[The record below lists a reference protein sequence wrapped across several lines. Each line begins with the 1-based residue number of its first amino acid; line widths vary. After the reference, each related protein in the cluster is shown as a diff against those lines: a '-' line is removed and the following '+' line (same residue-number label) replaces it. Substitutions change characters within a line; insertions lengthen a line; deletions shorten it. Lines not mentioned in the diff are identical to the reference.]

1 MSMNR
6 SESKRDRSIPR
17 RPLLWLA
24 AALLFTLPPM
34 FGSLV
39 RWVPCVFLLALA
51 MKFWMEPRGYRLR
64 FATLKL
70 MLAAMGL
77 FAIFA
82 SYGSLKGIEPG
93 ISLLVVLVSLKV
105 LEAHTAREFQ
115 VMVLMGWV
123 LCLCGFFLSQDFV
136 IALCLLTAFALLLVA
151 LIQFYRGSS
160 PGAFWPPLGTT
171 GKILLQAAPLIIL
184 LFVLFPR
191 INTGLRVDFRANRFA
206 STGFSDRLSPGS
218 IAALANSSEIAFRAE
233 FPGSTATPPGSMYWR
248 GVVMWHCDGM
258 EWRAPYVPVSIS
270 SRDRG
275 TRQRFTNN
283 TIRQRITLAPH
294 GARWMFA
301 LDRPFESTPG
311 AILARGDYLWS
322 VQTIRKA
329 RRYEV
334 VSSLGAAGKDLTPGE
349 RREALEVPPSISPA
363 VRELAQSW
371 TTQNPN
377 PRAIVNSALQFF
389 QAQGFR
395 YSLTPGEYRKNDLEQ
410 FLFHRRVGFCEH
422 YAATFATL
430 MRLAG
435 VPARVVVGYL
445 GGEYNDLGHFF
456 LVRQADTHAWCEV
469 CLPDS
474 GWTRVDPTAAVAP
487 GRASLDLHSFLE
499 RGIASGQMEARRGGF
514 FTQLARSAL
523 FTDARLALE
532 TLSYEWDTRVL
543 AFDADVQ
550 EVLLDSMG
558 LANRGSLVLIIE
570 ILIVAIALLVIYFG
584 WMQLRTRSRAD
595 RVKALYER
603 FCRKI
608 ARLGARR
615 DPWEGPSDFST
626 RAALLL
632 PNESQRIREISNVYI
647 ALRYAPEPAGVALDR
662 FAKEVR
668 AFVGPARWS
677 PKTYLFSAKGA
688 SRSQPGASSQG
699 PSHIRKER

>member
-1 MSMNR
+1 MSG
-6 SESKRDRSIPR
+6 SKRDRSIPR

-39 RWVPCVFLLALA
+39 RWVPCVFLFALA

-70 MLAAMGL
+70 VLATMGL
-77 FAIFA
+77 FAVFA
-82 SYGSLKGIEPG
+82 SYGALKGVEPG

-136 IALCLLTAFALLLVA
+136 IALSLFTAFTLLLVA

-171 GKILLQAAPLIIL
+171 CKILVQAAPLVVL

-191 INTGLRVDFRANRFA
+191 INTGLRLDFRANRLA
-206 STGFSDRLSPGS
+206 GSGFSDRLSPGS
-218 IAALANSSEIAFRAE
+218 IAALVNSSEIAFRAE

-248 GVVMWHCDGM
+248 GAVMWHCDGL

-270 SRDRG
+270 RS
-275 TRQRFTNN
+275 TRQLPRGNI
-283 TIRQRITLAPH
+283 IRQRITLAPH

-301 LDRPFESTPG
+301 LDRPFENPPG

-334 VSSLGAAGKDLTPGE
+334 VSSLEPAGKELTPAE
-349 RREALEVPPSISPA
+349 RREALELPPSISPA
-363 VRELAQSW
+363 VRDLAQSW
-371 TTQNPN
+371 TTQNSN

-395 YSLTPGEYRKNDLEQ
+395 YSLTPGEYKSNDLEQ

-422 YAATFATL
+422 YAASFATL

-469 CLPDS
+469 WLPDS

-499 RGIASGQMEARRGGF
+499 RGIASGQIEARRSGF
-514 FTQLARSAL
+514 LTQLARSAL
-523 FTDARLALE
+523 FTTARLALE

-558 LANRGSLVLIIE
+558 LANRGPFVLIVE

-595 RVKALYER
+595 RVKTLYER
-603 FCRKI
+603 FCRKA

-615 DPWEGPSDFST
+615 DPWEGPSDFSR

-632 PNESQRIREISNVYI
+632 PDQSERIREISNTYI
-647 ALRYAPEPAGVALDR
+647 ALRYAPESAGVVLDR
-662 FAKEVR
+662 FVKEVR
-668 AFVGPARWS
+668 AFGVHR
-677 PKTYLFSAKGA
+677 
-688 SRSQPGASSQG
+688 
-699 PSHIRKER
+699 